1 MQLLKV
7 YDSLDLVK
15 GISIIKY
22 LYEFINIF
30 GVFRKF
36 FYCIFTLMKFV
47 RFLLFPFAILY
58 NLITKIRNFLFD
70 VDVFKSTSF
79 ELPVIVV
86 GNLSVGGTGKT
97 PQIEYLIRI
106 LKDRF
111 KVAVLSR
118 GYRREIKGFELL
130 NSRHNALDVG
140 DEPLQY
146 FNKFNGIDVAVDA
159 NRVEG
164 IQKLI
169 NGQSPEIILLDDAYQ
184 HRKVQGSFY
193 ILLTKFDDLF
203 TDDFLLPAG
212 NLRESRAGA
221 HRADVLVVTKCPVD
235 LNNEQQEE
243 IKRKLKKFD
252 KRVFF
257 TTISYGNILSK
268 EKEIIFDDLKDYTV
282 LLISGIANPVP
293 LLGFLEAK
301 KIKFKHLKYAD
312 HHHFSS
318 TEIEKIKQEFVAIA
332 SNKKIIVTTEKD
344 YTRLENRINKLFY
357 IEIETRFLGAQN
369 KGFDQLI
376 NDHIK
381 QS

>member
-1 MQLLKV
+1 M
-7 YDSLDLVK
+7 
-15 GISIIKY
+15 
-22 LYEFINIF
+22 
-30 GVFRKF
+30 KF
-36 FYCIFTLMKFV
+36 F

-58 NLITKIRNFLFD
+58 DLITMIRNFLFD

-118 GYRREIKGFELL
+118 GYNRETKGFKLL
-130 NSRHNALDVG
+130 NSRHSALDVG

-146 FNKFNGIDVAVDA
+146 FKKFKGIDVAVDA

-184 HRKVQGSFY
+184 HRKVKGSFY
-193 ILLTKFDDLF
+193 ILL
-203 TDDFLLPAG
+203 PAG
-212 NLRESRAGA
+212 NSRESRAGA

-257 TTISYGNILSK
+257 TTISYGNILPK
-268 EKEIIFDDLKDYTV
+268 DKEIIIDDLKDYTV
-282 LLISGIANPVP
+282 LLITGIANPDS
-293 LLGFLEAK
+293 LLDVLDAK

-344 YTRLENRINKLFY
+344 YTRLEKRINKLFY

-369 KGFDQLI
+369 KGFDQII
-376 NDHIK
+376 NAHIK
-381 QS
+381 QSKS